1 MSATHPFWTSVFV
14 DLAREAPESTVAF
27 WSGVTGYRPSPW
39 RGEDGELA
47 TLLPP
52 SGDDHLRVQ
61 RLRAGPSRLHL
72 DLHVGDPAAAAEEAV
87 RLGARVVAERG
98 YVVMDSPGG
107 FAFCFVTHPAS
118 TPAPAATWPGGHE
131 SVVDQVCLDIP
142 SSSYDAECDFWRRL
156 TGWEPRVSADRAEF
170 RRLVRPPGQP
180 LQLLLQRLGEVDG
193 PVRAHLDLAT
203 TDRAAETERHV
214 ALGAGVREVTG
225 GWTVLADPAGSAYCI
240 TDRTPGTR
248 VLDEVP
254 AD

>member
-1 MSATHPFWTSVFV
+1 MSATHPFWTSASV
-14 DLAREAPESTVAF
+14 DLAPEAPSTAEF
-27 WSGVTGYRPSPW
+27 WSGVTGYRPSLV
-39 RGEDGELA
+39 RDEDGEYV

-52 SGDDHLRVQ
+52 AGDEHLFVQ
-61 RLRAGPSRLHL
+61 RLGTGSSRLHL
-72 DLHVGDPAAAAEEAV
+72 DLHVGDPVEAAAQAG

-107 FAFCFVTHPAS
+107 LPFCFVTQSAS
-118 TPAPAATWPGGHE
+118 EPAPAATWPGGHR

-142 SSSYDAECDFWRRL
+142 SSSYDAECDFWWRL
-156 TGWEPRVSADRAEF
+156 TGWEPRVSADHAEF

-180 LQLLLQRLGEVDG
+180 LQLLLQRLGEAGG

-214 ALGAGVREVTG
+214 ALGAEVQEVAD
-225 GWTVLADPAGSAYCI
+225 GWTVLVDPAGSAYCI

-248 VLDEVP
+248 LLIEVSS
-254 AD
+254 D